1 MTTHTSRLNFVPN
14 YAKEW
19 GNRHLSAIRHPIAQE
34 RAIVVMLRAWLGYAD
49 QHKAQYESTI
59 GEDGFLGPE
68 WAKMGASLLE
78 LLNGELGRLDGGT
91 LDTIIREAL
100 TAEGFDPESL

>member
-1 MTTHTSRLNFVPN
+1 MEKHTDRLNFVPN

-19 GNRHLSAIRHPIAQE
+19 GNRHLSAIRHPIASE
-34 RAIVVMLRAWLGYAD
+34 RSIVVLLRGWLEYAD
-49 QHKAQYESTI
+49 QHKARFESTI

-68 WAKMGASLLE
+68 WAKMGSSLLE

-91 LDTIIREAL
+91 LDSIIREAL
-100 TAEGFDPESL
+100 TAEGFDPDSL